1 MTPPAAAGWSQD
13 TGLVMTVVSV
23 RIVARMS
30 TTDHIASVPGPGPR
44 SIAVDLAALA
54 ERYAASEPGTG
65 PGGDPAPAAT
75 VVRDGWAEDRSGA
88 AVEAPGWCR
97 VRVHGPA
104 GALDVALPTERTVAD
119 LSAELAAHLLPGAPL
134 EAEGPWRLHR
144 LGQREIDPA
153 APFGAALPRD
163 GDVFHLTGDAVP
175 APALV
180 VDDALDALGRAAGET
195 GRWGPAGMTAAGVA
209 GAVGVS
215 SALTVALALVRPAG
229 VALPLVLAACLLAA
243 ALVMRRE
250 DDGGEVARGAA
261 AGAAL
266 PAWAGAGAALGRL
279 AEAGTSGVWAL
290 AGVALAVGAAVAATA
305 VPTLLPLWAAPAVT
319 GVLLTVGGALVATG
333 TLGTAGAAAL
343 VGTVV
348 LLGSAAAPWVVARS
362 ERWSSPEPPPG
373 GAEQLAGAAR
383 RTRATLTAVS
393 LSVSA
398 AVAVCVLVLALG
410 AGGSGLGEGRTSMAR
425 WLAVALAVV
434 VALRARRSR
443 FALESGA
450 MLVAGLLPLGV
461 LALVAVLLV
470 GDGGRWGLVAVLAA
484 GAGRLRGAGGGGAPR
499 RRRRRRGPGAADPAA
514 GAQDHGDRGDR
525 GRGLGAAAAARRPG
539 RVRRGRRR
547 RRLPVGGRRRRAQ
560 VAQACGVFV
569 PLA

>member
-1 MTPPAAAGWSQD
+1 MAAGWWGGP
-13 TGLVMTVVSV
+13 GLVMGVVSV

-30 TTDHIASVPGPGPR
+30 TTDHIASVPEPGPR

-54 ERYAASEPGTG
+54 DRYAAPEPGSEPGHEPAFDRA
-65 PGGDPAPAAT
+65 PG
-75 VVRDGWAEDRSGA
+75 GWAEEPTGA
-88 AVEAPGWCR
+88 AVEVPDWCR
-97 VRVHGPA
+97 VRVHGPD
-104 GALDVALPTERTVAD
+104 GALDVALPTGRTVAD
-119 LSAELAAHLLPGAPL
+119 LCAELAAHLLPGAPL
-134 EAEGPWRLHR
+134 GAEGPWRLHR

-163 GDVFHLTGDAVP
+163 GEVFHLTGEAVP
-175 APALV
+175 APALA
-180 VDDALDALGRAAGET
+180 VDDALDALGRAAGEC
-195 GRWGPAGMTAAGVA
+195 GRWGPAGTTAAGVA
-209 GAVGVS
+209 CAVGAS
-215 SALTVALALVRPAG
+215 CALTVALALVRPAG

-261 AGAAL
+261 AAAAL
-266 PAWAGAGAALGRL
+266 SAWAGAGAALGRL
-279 AEAGTSGVWAL
+279 TEAGTSGVWAL
-290 AGVALAVGAAVAATA
+290 AGLALAVGAAAAATA

-319 GVLLTVGGALVATG
+319 GVLLTVGGGLVATG

-348 LLGSAAAPWVVARS
+348 LLGSAAAPWVVART

-398 AVAVCVLVLALG
+398 AVAVCALVLALG
-410 AGGSGLGEGRTSMAR
+410 VGDGDLGEGRTTMAR

-470 GDGGRWGLVAVLAA
+470 GDGARWSLVAALAAVLGACVALVAVV
-484 GAGRLRGAGGGGAPR
+484 R
-499 RRRRRRGPGAADPAA
+499 RAADGDEAA
-514 GAQDHGDRGDR
+514 LARLTRPRVRRTMGILETVVAVSVLPLL
-525 GRGLGAAAAARRPG
+525 LGVLGVYAAAADAG
-539 RVRRGRRR
+539 AS
-547 RRLPVGGRRRRAQ
+547 L
-560 VAQACGVFV
+560 
-569 PLA
+569 